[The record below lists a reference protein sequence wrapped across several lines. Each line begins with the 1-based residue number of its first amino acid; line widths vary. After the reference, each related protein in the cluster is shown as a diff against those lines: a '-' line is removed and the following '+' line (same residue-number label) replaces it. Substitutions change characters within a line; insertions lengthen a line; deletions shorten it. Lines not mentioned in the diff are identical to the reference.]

1 MARANTQTSRDDQ
14 QEERKELLGV
24 ADEQRT
30 LPIRGV
36 FWNDVKVVEAVV
48 ERNFAA
54 GNLSQSEYLLAVIGL
69 HCWDLLN
76 SMDFASRGKGKGRR

>member
-1 MARANTQTSRDDQ
+1 MASNPKTAEV
-14 QEERKELLGV
+14 QEERNELLGAV
-24 ADEQRT
+24 ADERT

-36 FWNDVKVVEAVV
+36 FWNDVKVVEAIV

-54 GNLSQSEYLLAVIGL
+54 GKLDTGQYLMAVIGL